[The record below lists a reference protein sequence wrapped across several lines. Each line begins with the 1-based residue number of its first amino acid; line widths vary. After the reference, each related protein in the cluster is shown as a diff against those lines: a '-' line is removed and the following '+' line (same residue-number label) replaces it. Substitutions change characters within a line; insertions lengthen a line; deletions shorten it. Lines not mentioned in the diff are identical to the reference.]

1 MFVFQLGALVAGA
14 TAKPVVSAETA
25 GFCYRKQGRT
35 PRGGLKKIMAA
46 LADLACEGHP
56 KEEIMIGKMILA
68 ASLVAAFSM
77 PAFAAN
83 EYWVA
88 KDPSTKKCSVVSQK
102 PDGKKMM
109 DAGTKMYASQANA
122 ERAMK
127 ELAACK

>member
-1 MFVFQLGALVAGA
+1 
-14 TAKPVVSAETA
+14 
-25 GFCYRKQGRT
+25 
-35 PRGGLKKIMAA
+35 
-46 LADLACEGHP
+46 
-56 KEEIMIGKMILA
+56 MIGKIVLA

-88 KDPSTKKCSVVSQK
+88 KDASTKKCSVVSSK

-109 DAGTKMYASQANA
+109 DAGNKMYANQANA

-127 ELAACK
+127 ELSACK

>member
-1 MFVFQLGALVAGA
+1 MRAPTRRIGGGGHRKARRLSRDGGLLLSEAGLA
-14 TAKPVVSAETA
+14 
-25 GFCYRKQGRT
+25 
-35 PRGGLKKIMAA
+35 PRSGLKKIMAA

-109 DAGTKMYASQANA
+109 DAGNKMYASQANA
-122 ERAMK
+122 DRAMK